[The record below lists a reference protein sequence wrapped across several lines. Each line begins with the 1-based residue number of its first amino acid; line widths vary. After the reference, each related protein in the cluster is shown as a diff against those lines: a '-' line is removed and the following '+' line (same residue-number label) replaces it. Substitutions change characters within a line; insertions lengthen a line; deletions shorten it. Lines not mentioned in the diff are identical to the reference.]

1 MIDMQDSERS
11 LCTPVCSDTG
21 DVEAVLEFIRYEG
34 PEFVQSDLEVRLAW
48 RIYQLYYLTFRLLTN
63 TSSGEPSLSI
73 QPT

>member
-1 MIDMQDSERS
+1 MQDSEKS

-34 PEFVQSDLEVRLAW
+34 PEFVQSDLEVRLDW
-48 RIYQLYYLTFRLLTN
+48 RISQLLITFRLLTN

-73 QPT
+73 QRT